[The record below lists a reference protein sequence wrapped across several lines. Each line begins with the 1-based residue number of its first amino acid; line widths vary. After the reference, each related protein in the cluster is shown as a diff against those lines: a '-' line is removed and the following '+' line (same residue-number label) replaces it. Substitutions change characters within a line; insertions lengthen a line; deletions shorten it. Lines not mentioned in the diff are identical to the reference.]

1 VSSRFFCCGPR
12 VDQRRALGS
21 FILLELELVPVP
33 DAARALAASEVAVP
47 VGRGAAEDEEVDVS
61 RTTVLSRPLKSANS
75 TRRIITATARI
86 PSTPPGKV
94 VVVVV
99 VPVVAVLLSVPVT
112 VVPVVVGAGV
122 CVPVAAPASVP
133 PCGAL
138 TLPVAPPVVPGVFVF
153 WA

>member
-1 VSSRFFCCGPR
+1 M
-12 VDQRRALGS
+12 
-21 FILLELELVPVP
+21 LLELELVPVP
-33 DAARALAASEVAVP
+33 EAARALAASEVAVP
-47 VGRGAAEDEEVDVS
+47 VVRGAAEDEEVEVS
-61 RTTVLSRPLKSANS
+61 RTTVLSRPLNSANS

-86 PSTPPGKV
+86 PRTPPGKV

-99 VPVVAVLLSVPVT
+99 VPVVAVVRSVPVT

-122 CVPVAAPASVP
+122 CAAPASGA

>member
-1 VSSRFFCCGPR
+1 M
-12 VDQRRALGS
+12 LGS
-21 FILLELELVPVP
+21 FMLLELELVPVP

-47 VGRGAAEDEEVDVS
+47 VVRGAAEDEEVEVS
-61 RTTVLSRPLKSANS
+61 RTTVLSRPLNSANS

-86 PSTPPGKV
+86 PRTPPGKV
-94 VVVVV
+94 VLVVV
-99 VPVVAVLLSVPVT
+99 VPVVAVLVSVPVT
-112 VVPVVVGAGV
+112 VVPVVGAGV
-122 CVPVAAPASVP
+122 CAAPASGA

>member
-1 VSSRFFCCGPR
+1 M
-12 VDQRRALGS
+12 LGS
-21 FILLELELVPVP
+21 FMLLELELVPVP
-33 DAARALAASEVAVP
+33 EAARALAASEVAVP
-47 VGRGAAEDEEVDVS
+47 VVRGAADDEEVDVS
-61 RTTVLSRPLKSANS
+61 RTTVLSRPLKRANN

-86 PSTPPGKV
+86 PRTPPGKV

-122 CVPVAAPASVP
+122 CVAVAAPASGV